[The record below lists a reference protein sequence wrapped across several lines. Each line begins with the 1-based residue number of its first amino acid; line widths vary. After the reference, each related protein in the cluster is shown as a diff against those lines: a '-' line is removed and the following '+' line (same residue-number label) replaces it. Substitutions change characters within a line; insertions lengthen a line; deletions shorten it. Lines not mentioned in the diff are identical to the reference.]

1 MPRWDSLRRAEK
13 QKLGKLD
20 KTLRA
25 GEQDQQQASEEA
37 EDVGLRQPDRKNRQF
52 DIFKWLK
59 RK

>member
-1 MPRWDSLRRAEK
+1 MSRWDSLRRAEK

>member
-1 MPRWDSLRRAEK
+1 LAE
-13 QKLGKLD
+13 
-20 KTLRA
+20 TLQ
-25 GEQDQQQASEEA
+25 QDPGFARGSGHSGQA